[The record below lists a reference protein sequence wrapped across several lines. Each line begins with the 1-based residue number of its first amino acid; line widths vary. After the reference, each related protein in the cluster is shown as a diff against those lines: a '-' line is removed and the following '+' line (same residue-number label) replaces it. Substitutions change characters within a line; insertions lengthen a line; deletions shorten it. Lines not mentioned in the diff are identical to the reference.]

1 VNIEEINNLADQAL
15 DVAVRHIQDALG
27 VDFGDLAGIVF
38 ADNHVRDLL
47 ADYIKIEISEGI
59 RQ

>member
-1 VNIEEINNLADQAL
+1 MNIEQINDLADAAL
-15 DVAVRHIQDALG
+15 DGAVRHIQDALG

-38 ADNHVRDLL
+38 ADNRVRDLL
-47 ADYIKIEISEGI
+47 ADYIKAEIMEGI

>member
-1 VNIEEINNLADQAL
+1 MNNQHVEQLADEAL
-15 DVAVRHIQDALG
+15 DLAVRHIQDALS
-27 VDFGDLAGIVF
+27 VEFGDLAGIVF

-47 ADYIKIEISEGI
+47 ADYIKAEIMEGI

>member
-1 VNIEEINNLADQAL
+1 MNTEEINDLADAAL

-38 ADNHVRDLL
+38 ADNRVRDLL
-47 ADYIKIEISEGI
+47 ADYIKAEIMEGI

>member
-1 VNIEEINNLADQAL
+1 VNIEQINDLADQAL

-38 ADNHVRDLL
+38 ADNRVRDLL
-47 ADYIKIEISEGI
+47 ADYIKAEIMEGI